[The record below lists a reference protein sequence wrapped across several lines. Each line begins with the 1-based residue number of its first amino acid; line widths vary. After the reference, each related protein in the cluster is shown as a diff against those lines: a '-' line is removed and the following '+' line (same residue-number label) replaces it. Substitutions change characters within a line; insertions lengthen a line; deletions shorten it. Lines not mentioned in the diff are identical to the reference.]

1 MMLEHL
7 LTQRKPAILKKWLN
21 LLLDSYPPES
31 SALFKK
37 SKDRFANPVGHTTS
51 QEMAAIF
58 DELLKGTDFNQDP
71 FSIDMLIKI
80 RAVQDFSA
88 SEAVSFV
95 FSLKKVIR
103 EELGEM
109 IGEEG
114 VQAEVLA
121 LESRIDDLALACFD
135 NYMKS
140 REKIYELKAN
150 EINERAYMLLKRA
163 NILCE
168 IKGS

>member
-1 MMLEHL
+1 
-7 LTQRKPAILKKWLN
+7 
-21 LLLDSYPPES
+21 
-31 SALFKK
+31 
-37 SKDRFANPVGHTTS
+37 
-51 QEMAAIF
+51 MAAIF